1 MKFSSGI
8 FRLCI
13 LMMIVISCKKSNTGD
28 LPKNPPVH
36 RTIQFRLYT
45 NKDVSND
52 QHNISFSLFIENS
65 KHEVLWD
72 STLAPMKE
80 KDIPGFEGKIVVQKL
95 VPNDDNSLLKVGFHY
110 IIQDVGYASHDEP
123 DIPGQSFKVVDFNF

>member
-1 MKFSSGI
+1 MKFLLSISI
-8 FRLCI
+8 LCI
-13 LMMIVISCKKSNTGD
+13 TIIMGISCKKHETCD
-28 LPKNPPVH
+28 LPNHNAVQ
-36 RTIQFRLYT
+36 RTVQFTLYT

-52 QHNISFSLFIENS
+52 QHNVSFKLFIENS
-65 KHEVLWD
+65 RHEVLWD

-110 IIQDVGYASHDEP
+110 IIEDVGYASHDEP
-123 DIPGQSFKVVDFNF
+123 DFPGQSFKVIDFNF